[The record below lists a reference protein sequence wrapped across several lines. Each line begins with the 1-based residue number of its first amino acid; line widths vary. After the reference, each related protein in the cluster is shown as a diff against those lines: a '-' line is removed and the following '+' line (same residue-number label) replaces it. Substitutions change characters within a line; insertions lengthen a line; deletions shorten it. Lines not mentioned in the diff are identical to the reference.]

1 DVDRGWCIETGPRLP
16 NGDCPKT
23 QIHTIISDDWARATS
38 SDESP
43 LLAKGPPPAL
53 TFVTV
58 YKNTKFI
65 SNSTLRDLNEIL
77 ILRVFRNST
86 TGFDCNC
93 VTNDIGTYIESL
105 SLSVYMIVVLVQRYE
120 TKTLYEMQM
129 ESNRRKYRNTLK
141 MEADNKKIV
150 SDIFTRS

>member
-1 DVDRGWCIETGPRLP
+1 METGPRLP

-43 LLAKGPPPAL
+43 LLAKGPPQTPL

-58 YKNTKFI
+58 YKSQEIQSLFQI
-65 SNSTLRDLNEIL
+65 APRDLNEIL

-93 VTNDIGTYIESL
+93 VTNDIGAYIESL
-105 SLSVYMIVVLVQRYE
+105 SLSVYMIVVLVQQYE
-120 TKTLYEMQM
+120 TKTLFEMQM